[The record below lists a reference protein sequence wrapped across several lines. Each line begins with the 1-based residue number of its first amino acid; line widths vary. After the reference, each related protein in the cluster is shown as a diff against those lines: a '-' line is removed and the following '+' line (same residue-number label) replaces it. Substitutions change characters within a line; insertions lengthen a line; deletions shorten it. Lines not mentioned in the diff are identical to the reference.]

1 MRHSSTP
8 RRTNDGATSH
18 RVIGS
23 TFPHSRIPAAS
34 RRDVNVFLVLAGAT
48 SLLVYNPM
56 LLMNVNSYDDDSDLD
71 VISENR
77 NLQRPRGAPS
87 WHVHPSTVLS
97 HVISNA
103 TIIPGMSYSNA
114 MSFDNDTI
122 LYESVN
128 YRNATDDFVPMMNG
142 IQLFQE
148 SCVPMQEWQMA
159 YYPNC
164 NSLHS
169 LDLTDLQQLL
179 GVGSA
184 RIVWK
189 FGENDDSVA
198 LKTTKIQVQAR
209 KSLYESWRID
219 ALLSERLTSSPRVLN
234 VYGHCGLST
243 LNQVGTIRPEWY
255 KQHHQSASDKA
266 ALALELSRAFEDVH
280 SIDGNDH
287 ATAVWRNGKPE
298 NVLFV
303 DGKLRIADFDESILL
318 WRQHNETLCKFH
330 FTIPNPKRFQAI
342 ELCSPNN
349 KLDEKVDIYSL
360 GAMLYCIL
368 VGRRPYDQIRHFQFK
383 RDGILPDFPPSLGND
398 TLTEALRTMVIQC
411 MSHDPSTRPTA
422 RQVVRELEKALL
434 DEI

>member
-1 MRHSSTP
+1 
-8 RRTNDGATSH
+8 
-18 RVIGS
+18 
-23 TFPHSRIPAAS
+23 
-34 RRDVNVFLVLAGAT
+34 
-48 SLLVYNPM
+48 
-56 LLMNVNSYDDDSDLD
+56 
-71 VISENR
+71 
-77 NLQRPRGAPS
+77 
-87 WHVHPSTVLS
+87 
-97 HVISNA
+97 
-103 TIIPGMSYSNA
+103 MSYSN
-114 MSFDNDTI
+114 DTHLI
-122 LYESVN
+122 MTQYFEGAN
-128 YRNATDDFVPMMNG
+128 YKNAADHLVPMMNG
-142 IQLFQE
+142 GIPLFQE

-184 RIVWK
+184 RMVWK
-189 FGENDDSVA
+189 LGGNDNSVA
-198 LKTTKIQVQAR
+198 LKTTKIHQVQAR

-219 ALLSERLTSSPRVLN
+219 ALLSERLTSSPRVLDI
-234 VYGHCGLST
+234 YGHCGLST

-255 KQHHQSASDKA
+255 KQHHQSPFNKA
-266 ALALELSRAFEDVH
+266 ALALQLSRAFADVH
-280 SIDGNDH
+280 SIDGNAH
-287 ATAVWRNGKPE
+287 VTAVWCNGKPE

-303 DGKLRIADFDESILL
+303 DGKLRITDFDESILL

-330 FTIPNPKRFQAI
+330 SAIRNPKRFQAI

-349 KLDEKVDIYSL
+349 ELDEKVDIYSL

-368 VGRRPYDQIRHFQFK
+368 VGRRPYDQIRHFQLK
-383 RDGILPDFPPSLGND
+383 RDGILPDFPPNLGND
-398 TLTEALRTMVIQC
+398 TLTEALQTIVIQC